1 VGVYVGLAV
10 NNDQVADAMVPL
22 GLPFTMLSNAFV
34 PTDGM
39 PGWLRFLADWNP
51 VSALT
56 AASRGL
62 FGNPGAPS
70 GNVASPLEHPMT
82 TVLLW
87 SAALL
92 VIFIPLSLRAY
103 MRRGR

>member
-1 VGVYVGLAV
+1 MRLTRLHH
-10 NNDQVADAMVPL
+10 DL
-22 GLPFTMLSNAFV
+22 GEDRVFPAFTSRSTYGF

-56 AASRGL
+56 AASREL
-62 FGNPGAPS
+62 FGNPGVPS
-70 GNVASPLEHPMT
+70 GNVGWPLAHPVTAS
-82 TVLLW
+82 LLW

-92 VIFIPLSLRAY
+92 VIFVPLSLRAHL
-103 MRRGR
+103 RRGR